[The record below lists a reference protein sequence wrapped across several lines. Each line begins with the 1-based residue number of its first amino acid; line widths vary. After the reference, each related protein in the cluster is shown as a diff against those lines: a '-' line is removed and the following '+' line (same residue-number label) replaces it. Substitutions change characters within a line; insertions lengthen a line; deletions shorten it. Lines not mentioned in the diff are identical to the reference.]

1 MPVSDPLKLLA
12 DEGVSIWLDDLS
24 RRRLASG
31 DLERR
36 VREEHVVGVT
46 TNPTIFHNALGDELY
61 APELREY
68 ARLGLSAPEAV
79 RLLTCRDVRKACDIL
94 APVYESTRGQDG
106 RVSIEVDPW
115 SAHDAD
121 RSVAE
126 AVMLWWL
133 IDRPNVMIK
142 IPATPAGLQAVSECL
157 SRGISV
163 NVTLIFSPDRYRQVL
178 DSYLTGIEAA
188 LSKGLDISPIVSVAS
203 FFVSRID
210 TEVDGRLDALGPES
224 PQDLRGCAAIANAA
238 LAYEIFEESE
248 NSDRWQR
255 LVRKG
260 ANPQRLLWASTG
272 VKDPAYDDTRY
283 VIDLV
288 APRTVN
294 TMPESTLAAVAD
306 HGTVDGDR
314 ITGEYRRAR
323 AVVERLGAAGVDI
336 GEVVDKLEAEGVAKF
351 QESWRSLILDV
362 SSTLAD
368 YESKISGSTVGAP

>member
-1 MPVSDPLKLLA
+1 LA

-36 VREEHVVGVT
+36 VRDGHVVGVT

-68 ARLGLSAPEAV
+68 ARLGLSASEAV
-79 RLLTCRDVRKACDIL
+79 RLLTCRDVRTACDIL
-94 APVYESTRGQDG
+94 GPAYESTQGQDG

-142 IPATPAGLQAVSECL
+142 IPATPAGLRAVSECL
-157 SRGISV
+157 SKGISV
-163 NVTLIFSPDRYRQVL
+163 NVTLIFSPGRYRQVL
-178 DSYLTGIEAA
+178 DSYLSGIEVA
-188 LSKGLDISPIVSVAS
+188 LAKGLDISRIVSVAS

-210 TEVDGRLDALGPES
+210 TEVDDRLDALGLGS
-224 PQDLRGCAAIANAA
+224 PLDLRGRAAIANAA
-238 LAYEIFEESE
+238 LAYEVFEQSE
-248 NSDRWQR
+248 GSDRWKR
-255 LVRKG
+255 LARAG
-260 ANPQRLLWASTG
+260 ATPQRLLWASTG

-283 VIDLV
+283 VVDLV

-306 HGTVDGDR
+306 HGKLHGDR

-323 AVVERLGAAGVDI
+323 TVVERLEAVGVDM

-368 YESKISGSTVGAP
+368 YGSNTPESTVAAP